1 MASTDVAPGSSAAAV
16 LPAAPAAFAVK
27 APPTPTGAAARDG
40 GAAARDDGAPP
51 PAAAARAARP
61 RPPPGTPLAA
71 AKRKFDDDTFKAQM
85 KHYKDNQARW
95 EGYTDDLTVVER
107 NYENAKDRKECQLNL
122 LNGIES
128 EILWLHAEIQR
139 KKARIVQQNEKCER
153 LRREI
158 KATADRA
165 ALGLVKI

>member
-16 LPAAPAAFAVK
+16 LPPAPAAFAK
-27 APPTPTGAAARDG
+27 PHPPVSVSAAARGGGAAARDG
-40 GAAARDDGAPP
+40 GA
-51 PAAAARAARP
+51 PAAAAAAAAARP

-85 KHYKDNQARW
+85 KHYKDNQTRW

-153 LRREI
+153 SPRG
-158 KATADRA
+158 DR
-165 ALGLVKI
+165 GNS